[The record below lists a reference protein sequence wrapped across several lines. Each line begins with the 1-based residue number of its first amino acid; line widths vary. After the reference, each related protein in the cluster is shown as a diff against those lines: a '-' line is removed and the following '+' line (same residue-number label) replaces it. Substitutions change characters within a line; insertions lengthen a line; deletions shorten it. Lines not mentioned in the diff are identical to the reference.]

1 MHFKK
6 LKVLE
11 NTLVRNK
18 DSINVFKYMFLSLLR
33 FKKKIQSF
41 PKKSDAI
48 YFEEN

>member
-18 DSINVFKYMFLSLLR
+18 DSINVFKYVFIP
-33 FKKKIQSF
+33 FKI
-41 PKKSDAI
+41 
-48 YFEEN
+48 